1 MGAGAMLDNWLVG
14 RQMLEDMSYDHK
26 FLIALGFSLVIEII
40 VILVLNR
47 LLKLNKKPAEVIFAG
62 FLATFSSIIYLWYI
76 LPNYLNGWDYLVIG
90 EVAVLIYEMWIY
102 RNILQI
108 KWREAFLLSLIANF
122 VSFLFGWF
130 VL

>member
-1 MGAGAMLDNWLVG
+1 MLDNWLVG

-26 FLIALGFSLVIEII
+26 FLIALGFSLVIELI
-40 VILVLNR
+40 VVLILNR
-47 LLKLNKKPAEVIFAG
+47 LLKLDKKPADILFAS

-76 LPNYLNGWDYLVIG
+76 LPNYWSGWDYLVIG
-90 EVAVLIYEMWIY
+90 EVAVFMYEMWIY

-108 KWREAFLLSLIANF
+108 KWREAFLLSMIANLASF
-122 VSFLFGWF
+122 VFGWF